1 MLPNLKLLVVSAFVV
16 AVACGGG
23 NTAPKDAAP
32 APAAAAPATAP
43 PTTVAT
49 TPPSAPAEN
58 EEPLPN
64 PGSPYD
70 ALPPDVRSLIDQKRT
85 DDFDT
90 MLKRRAIRVGVT
102 FSRTHYFID
111 KGAQRGIAYESL
123 TLFEKELND
132 QYKTGNLKV
141 HVVFVPLPRDQL
153 FPALIDGKIDAVA
166 AMLTVTPERSQVVAF
181 SAPTRVNVNEVV
193 VTGPGAPPIK
203 TIDDLSGQSVFV
215 RKTSSY
221 YASLVALNEQL
232 KSRGKPPVEITA
244 APEVFEDDDVLE
256 MTNAGMAPIVV
267 VDDYM
272 ADFWSRVFPKLQV
285 HRDVTVRTGGQLAVA
300 VRKENPKLREAIS
313 AWIGRHSKGDAFRN
327 VIERKYLQNVNYV
340 KNAASEAE
348 REKFLKTLSFFRKYG
363 DQYKID
369 AVLMAAQGYQE
380 SQLNQDAKSA
390 VGAVGVMQVMPATGK
405 ELNVGDIR
413 QVEPNVHA
421 GIKYMRFMQDTYF
434 AGDPMDDLNKTL
446 MAFAAYNCG
455 PGRLRQLRREATKR
469 GLNGNVWFGNVERVA
484 SERIGRETVQ
494 YVSNIY
500 KYYVAY
506 KLMMDQRDRR
516 AAARGRKGDGGALR
530 EQPPSP

>member
-1 MLPNLKLLVVSAFVV
+1 MMPRTFTTLLLSAVLI
-16 AVACGGG
+16 AATSCGGTSTPPG
-23 NTAPKDAAP
+23 AAP
-32 APAAAAPATAP
+32 APATAAD
-43 PTTVAT
+43 
-49 TPPSAPAEN
+49 

-90 MLKRRAIRVGVT
+90 MLKRRSIRFGVT

-123 TLFEKELND
+123 ALFEKELND

-141 HVVFVPLPRDQL
+141 HVIFVPLPRDQL
-153 FPALIDGKIDAVA
+153 LPALTEGKIDAVA
-166 AMLTVTPERSQVVAF
+166 AMLTVTPERSKIVDF
-181 SAPTRVNVNEVV
+181 SAPTRVNVSEVV
-193 VTGPGAPPIK
+193 VTGPGAPPIR
-203 TIDDLSGQSVFV
+203 TVDDLSGQSVFV

-221 YASLVALNEQL
+221 HASLMALNEQL
-232 KSRGKPPVEITA
+232 KSRGKAPVVVSV

-256 MTNAGMAPIVV
+256 MANAGLAPIVI
-267 VDDYM
+267 VDDYI

-300 VRKENPKLREAIS
+300 IRKENPKLREAINGWV
-313 AWIGRHSKGDAFRN
+313 ARHSKGDAFRN
-327 VIERKYLQNVNYV
+327 VVERRYLQNVNYV
-340 KNAASEAE
+340 KDAASEAE
-348 REKFLKTLSFFRKYG
+348 REKFLKTLSFFRKYA
-363 DQYKID
+363 DQYKLD

-405 ELNVGDIR
+405 ELNVGDIK
-413 QVEPNVHA
+413 QVEPNIHA
-421 GIKYMRFMQDTYF
+421 GIKYMRFMQDKYF
-434 AGDPMDDLNKTL
+434 AGEDMDDLNKTL

-455 PGRLRQLRREATKR
+455 PGRLRQLRRETAKR
-469 GLNGNVWFGNVERVA
+469 GMNPNVWFGNVERIA

-506 KLMMDQRDRR
+506 KLMIEQRDLR
-516 AAARGRKGDGGALR
+516 AAARGRG
-530 EQPPSP
+530 